1 MGCSACGTV
10 KSTTNVK
17 ITSTM
22 KPQKAASMLD
32 VIKSI
37 KIEKKPNASDT
48 NNNKTT

>member
-1 MGCSACGTV
+1 MGCSACGGMN
-10 KSTTNVK
+10 TTSNVK
-17 ITSTM
+17 ITSTI
-22 KPQKAASMLD
+22 KPQKNTSMLD